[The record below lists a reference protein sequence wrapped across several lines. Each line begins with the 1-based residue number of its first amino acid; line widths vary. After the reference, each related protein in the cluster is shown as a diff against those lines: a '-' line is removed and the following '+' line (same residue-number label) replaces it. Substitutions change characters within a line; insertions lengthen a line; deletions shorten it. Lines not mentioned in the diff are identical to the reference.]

1 MKKLR
6 IGYFADGPWS
16 HRALEKIMQ
25 SENFEIQFICLRFGK
40 NDEFLKAKAAQL
52 KIPLL
57 TFPNVNTA
65 DCITKIKALGCDLL
79 VSMSFDQIFKKEIL
93 QLAPLGI
100 INCHA
105 GLLPFYRGR
114 NVLNWVLINDEKE
127 FGVTVHHVD
136 AGIDTGDI
144 ILQTRL
150 PITDEDTYASLLEK
164 AYSEC
169 AEVLFKSILQLS
181 NGEAKRIPQNSIHP
195 VGLYCGQRKM
205 GDEIINWQQTSRELF
220 NFVRALSHPGPLA
233 TTSLDGER
241 VQISKVRLVAKA
253 PDYTGIPGQVLHK
266 TEYGFLVKTSDSF
279 IEVTEFTSG
288 RKIKVGDRFL

>member
-1 MKKLR
+1 
-6 IGYFADGPWS
+6 
-16 HRALEKIMQ
+16 MQ
-25 SENFEIQFICLRFGK
+25 MQ
-40 NDEFLKAKAAQL
+40 
-52 KIPLL
+52 IPLL
-57 TFPNVNTA
+57 SFPNVNTA
-65 DCITKIKALGCDLL
+65 ECIAKFDSFGCDLF

-93 QLAPLGI
+93 ALCPLGI

-114 NVLNWVLINDEKE
+114 NALNWVLINDEKE

-169 AEVLFKSILQLS
+169 AEVLFKSMVQLS
-181 NGEAKRIPQNSIHP
+181 KGEAKRIAQNSIHP
-195 VGLYCGQRKM
+195 VGLYCGQRKI

-220 NFVRALSHPGPLA
+220 NFVRALSSPGPLA
-233 TTSLDGER
+233 TTTLDTLGGER

-253 PDYTGIPGQVLHK
+253 PEYTGIPGQVLHK

-279 IEVTEFTSG
+279 IELTEF
-288 RKIKVGDRFL
+288 RCRHKIKVGDRFL